1 MVLPSC
7 RRQLS
12 AGVEEEISVIYRKY
26 KEKGLSYLLV
36 RDSFSLRYFRFW
48 RRLDL
53 EMVVKLHRG
62 RKKSW
67 TVVLPSSPQLSS
79 GVLSTLEV
87 AESVDYRE

>member
-12 AGVEEEISVIYRKY
+12 AGVGPEISVIYRKY

-36 RDSFSLRYFRFW
+36 RDSFRLRYFRFW

-53 EMVVKLHRG
+53 EIVVKLYRG
-62 RKKSW
+62 RKEKLNS
-67 TVVLPSSPQLSS
+67 TLAFLSAAFVWGTFDS
-79 GVLSTLEV
+79 GVC
-87 AESVDYRE
+87 